1 MSWRWRAHCLGSMHT
16 ANGYM
21 YPYRV
26 FDWRTPCCSGKL
38 HAWFPALWR
47 PPLIASIT
55 QDAPA
60 YTDVLWQMQRDAAI
74 SLTLAAGAIGALA
87 IAGRAAAARL

>member
-1 MSWRWRAHCLGSMHT
+1 
-16 ANGYM
+16 M

-26 FDWRTPCCSGKL
+26 SDCHTPCCSGKL

-60 YTDVLWQMQRDAAI
+60 YTDVLWQMRRDAAI
-74 SLTLAAGAIGALA
+74 TLTLAGAVIGALA
-87 IAGRAAAARL
+87 VAGRAAAARL